1 MPKLTSFLFAEPTTR
16 SQYVFVLLRLVIAVF
31 WLISDVPRWV
41 ALSEGHPVTNG
52 MVRTLFGLSAVIPMT
67 YLFTLLETLG
77 AIALILGLATR
88 LVAIWPVVEFAI
100 TGAFGVLNG
109 SIPLVHDY
117 ALCVGALV
125 LLTYGSPK
133 LSVDGLLA
141 KRRRRV

>member
-1 MPKLTSFLFAEPTTR
+1 MSKLTSFLFAEPTAR
-16 SQYVFVLLRLVIAVF
+16 SQYVFVVLRLAIAAL
-31 WLISDVPRWV
+31 WLISAVLRWV
-41 ALSEGHPVTNG
+41 ALGEGHPVANG
-52 MVRTLFGLSAVIPMT
+52 MVRSLFGSSVVIPMT

-100 TGAFGVLNG
+100 TGTFGVLNG

-117 ALCVGALV
+117 ALFAGALV
-125 LLTYGSPK
+125 LLMYGSPK

-141 KRRRRV
+141 KD